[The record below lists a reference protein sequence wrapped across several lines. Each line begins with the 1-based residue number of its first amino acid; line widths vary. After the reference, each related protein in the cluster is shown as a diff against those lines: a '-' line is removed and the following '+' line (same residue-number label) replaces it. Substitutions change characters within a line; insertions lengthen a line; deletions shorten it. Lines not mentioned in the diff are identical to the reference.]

1 MRVAIQGTVGS
12 FSEAAG
18 RRRWPDLEP
27 VACREVQDVVAAV
40 RDGAAEAGIL
50 PIENSLI
57 GSVTSTYDLLQEA
70 FGDGDLRLTHE
81 VMLPVHHTLMGLPG
95 AELRGIRRVLSHSVA
110 LGQCRIWLS

>member
-1 MRVAIQGTVGS
+1 MLMRVAIQGSYGS
-12 FSEAAG
+12 FSEAAA

-27 VACREVQDVVAAV
+27 LPCRDVKDVVAAV
-40 RDGAAEAGIL
+40 RESRANAGCL

-70 FGDGDLRLTHE
+70 FGDGALQLTHE

-95 AELRGIRRVLSHSVA
+95 ADLSGVRRVLSHSVA
-110 LGQCRIWLS
+110 LG